1 MIKFI
6 DLKREFQEISE
17 EVKEVVNE
25 VLESGWYILGENVK
39 QFEKE
44 FSNYVGTKYAVGVNS
59 GTDAIM
65 LSLMALGVSRGDE
78 VITVSHTATATV
90 SAISM
95 IGAKPVFVDIEE
107 DTMLMDVSQVESKI
121 TERTRAI
128 VPVHLYGHPVDI
140 DPLIEISEKYGVP
153 IVEDCAQAHGAE
165 YKGKKVG
172 SIGDLGAFS
181 FYPTKNMGAYGDA
194 GIVVTNNKDLYEKLI
209 MLREYGWRKRFNAE
223 MQGVNSRLDEIQAAI
238 LRVKLKYLDEWNERR
253 RKIARLY
260 NELLENSDIITPTEK
275 EYAKHVYHLYVIK
288 YKDRDKL
295 QEYLLK
301 NGVQTLIHYP
311 IPVHKQKAYI
321 SLRYSLPIT
330 EKICGEVLSLPI
342 HPFLCREEIK
352 EICKLCKKVVG
363 RYDQEYH
370 SLDWKK

>member
-181 FYPTKNMGAYGDA
+181 FYPTKNIGAYGDA

-238 LRVKLKYLDEWNERR
+238 LRVKLKYLDEWNKKRR
-253 RKIARLY
+253 DVAKLY
-260 NELLENSDIITPTEK
+260 NEFLKDANVITPIEK
-275 EYAKHVYHLYVIK
+275 EYAKHVYHLYVIRSK
-288 YKDRDKL
+288 NRD
-295 QEYLLK
+295 QLK
-301 NGVQTLIHYP
+301 NYLEKNGIQTLIHYP

-321 SLRYSLPIT
+321 DLGYYLPVT
-330 EKICGEVLSLPI
+330 EKICREILSLPMHPWLSYHEVLSISEL
-342 HPFLCREEIK
+342 IK
-352 EICKLCKKVVG
+352 NAL
-363 RYDQEYH
+363 
-370 SLDWKK
+370 S